1 MAILWRWMKVVSMG
15 LIAMAAWTAGAT
27 SGFAQ
32 PMDAHQGARAAAPF
46 ALALRPPPA
55 GGTAPVIAV
64 LALNEGTETTDFLV
78 PHAVLQL
85 AQVGVVEAVAPRA
98 GAVTLMPA
106 LQVEVPRSFAAFDSV
121 YPQGADIVVVPA
133 LHTED
138 DPAVLAWLQ
147 AQAAKGAVVV
157 GICSG
162 ARVLGRAGLLEGR
175 RFAGHWYDRST
186 LLRRHAS
193 AVHVPGQRYVADG
206 PVVTTTGVSASLPV
220 SLALVETL
228 AGAER
233 ARAVASALG
242 MPSWGPAHRSE
253 RFGLSLAH
261 VGTLSVNTL
270 LFWRHERIDIPV
282 MDGVDDVA
290 LALAA
295 DAWSRTYRSRAEAV
309 NALASPVHLRSGLV
323 LRAAPPDA
331 SATTVLLDSGMHP
344 ACALDHSLQMIGQ
357 RYGVAT
363 RQWVATQ
370 LEYED
375 PEVRFGAASPSP

>member
-1 MAILWRWMKVVSMG
+1 MG

-32 PMDAHQGARAAAPF
+32 PMDAHQGAQAAAPL

-85 AQVGVVEAVAPRA
+85 AQVGVVDAVAPSA

-133 LHTED
+133 LHTDD
-138 DPAVLAWLQ
+138 DPAVLVWLQ

-162 ARVLGRAGLLEGR
+162 ARVLGRAGLLDGR
-175 RFAGHWYDRST
+175 RFAGHRYDRST
-186 LLRRHAS
+186 LLRRQAG
-193 AVHVPGQRYVADG
+193 AVHVPGQRYVDDG

-220 SLALVETL
+220 ALALVETL

-233 ARAVASALG
+233 ARAVATALG

-261 VGTLSVNTL
+261 G
-270 LFWRHERIDIPV
+270 
-282 MDGVDDVA
+282 GA
-290 LALAA
+290 LGQHPAVLAA
-295 DAWSRTYRSRAEAV
+295 
-309 NALASPVHLRSGLV
+309 
-323 LRAAPPDA
+323 
-331 SATTVLLDSGMHP
+331 
-344 ACALDHSLQMIGQ
+344 
-357 RYGVAT
+357 
-363 RQWVATQ
+363 
-370 LEYED
+370 
-375 PEVRFGAASPSP
+375 

>member
-1 MAILWRWMKVVSMG
+1 MALDG
-15 LIAMAAWTAGAT
+15 GGEHGAD
-27 SGFAQ
+27 SHGGV
-32 PMDAHQGARAAAPF
+32 DRRCDLGVRAAYECSPGCPGRCASRAGP
-46 ALALRPPPA
+46 APPPA

-98 GAVTLMPA
+98 GAVTLIPA

-121 YPQGADIVVVPA
+121 HPQGQTSWWCLLCIPK
-133 LHTED
+133 TIRRY
-138 DPAVLAWLQ
+138 WLGYGPRRPKGLWWSVS
-147 AQAAKGAVVV
+147 AAGPGCWA
-157 GICSG
+157 
-162 ARVLGRAGLLEGR
+162 GRGCWVDA
-175 RFAGHWYDRST
+175 T
-186 LLRRHAS
+186 LLRRHAG

-233 ARAVASALG
+233 ARAVATALG

-295 DAWSRTYRSRAEAV
+295 DAWSRTYSSRAEAV

-323 LRAAPPDA
+323 LRAAPPNRLLKYSPPTLCA
-331 SATTVLLDSGMHP
+331 CHRGRTIETFPRTTRLAIHARSRHLHRKPVHH
-344 ACALDHSLQMIGQ
+344 A
-357 RYGVAT
+357 
-363 RQWVATQ
+363 
-370 LEYED
+370 
-375 PEVRFGAASPSP
+375 PSR

>member
-1 MAILWRWMKVVSMG
+1 M
-15 LIAMAAWTAGAT
+15 
-27 SGFAQ
+27 
-32 PMDAHQGARAAAPF
+32 
-46 ALALRPPPA
+46 
-55 GGTAPVIAV
+55 IAV

-138 DPAVLAWLQ
+138 DPAVLVWLQ

-162 ARVLGRAGLLEGR
+162 ARVLGRAGLLGGR
-175 RFAGHWYDRST
+175 HFAGHWYDRST
-186 LLRRHAS
+186 LLRRQAG
-193 AVHVPGQRYVADG
+193 AVHVPGQRYVDDG

-220 SLALVETL
+220 ALALVETL

-233 ARAVASALG
+233 ARAVATALG

-253 RFGLSLAH
+253 RFGL
-261 VGTLSVNTL
+261 
-270 LFWRHERIDIPV
+270 
-282 MDGVDDVA
+282 
-290 LALAA
+290 
-295 DAWSRTYRSRAEAV
+295 
-309 NALASPVHLRSGLV
+309 
-323 LRAAPPDA
+323 
-331 SATTVLLDSGMHP
+331 
-344 ACALDHSLQMIGQ
+344 
-357 RYGVAT
+357 
-363 RQWVATQ
+363 
-370 LEYED
+370 
-375 PEVRFGAASPSP
+375 